1 MWLIIFLVNCYA
13 RSLARFQI
21 LVSNLMSC
29 IKRVLLRIWLN
40 YSRRGNRAFYLKF
53 MTENGV
59 VEICKATNGTRD
71 VTYLVQYYF
80 AFYEVSLVELYG
92 MLGNKESKLVLYYI
106 LDGMRGSFTLD
117 LLASKKIETNEDIV
131 FDSISWIPFAID
143 VKYNR

>member
-1 MWLIIFLVNCYA
+1 
-13 RSLARFQI
+13 
-21 LVSNLMSC
+21 
-29 IKRVLLRIWLN
+29 
-40 YSRRGNRAFYLKF
+40 